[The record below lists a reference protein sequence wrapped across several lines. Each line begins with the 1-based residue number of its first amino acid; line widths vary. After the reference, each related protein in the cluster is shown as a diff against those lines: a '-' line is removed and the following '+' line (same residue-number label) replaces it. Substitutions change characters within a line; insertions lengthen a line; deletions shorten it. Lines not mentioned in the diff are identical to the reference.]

1 MGASSSS
8 GVVSCVVVSSVV
20 RRVEELV
27 RVIRESPYGRCVRSR
42 QSHDGASGSGRSAV
56 PPPPPRGVR
65 GCGCG
70 FAVSSSS
77 GIATATAASAI
88 VAALD
93 EGPAYRPPRREVGDY
108 SPLLLVV
115 AVVVVVV
122 VDIDRGG
129 LGTIMSAAGA
139 HVEARYYLAGGVRAA
154 LTRAIRPPLLGGG
167 THAPPYPEAEFAEER
182 TLLM

>member
-1 MGASSSS
+1 VPPA
-8 GVVSCVVVSSVV
+8 
-20 RRVEELV
+20 
-27 RVIRESPYGRCVRSR
+27 GRCE
-42 QSHDGASGSGRSAV
+42 
-56 PPPPPRGVR
+56 
-65 GCGCG
+65 

-108 SPLLLVV
+108 SHLLLLV

-122 VDIDRGG
+122 VIDRGG

-182 TLLM
+182 TLLMLILIGDGDDEGEGVTPTVIVVACRRR